1 MVLPWEV
8 PRTWLPALELQNLL
22 WGASAKEIDLY
33 VRLTFTKLTGT
44 DACIHILMLTLICNK
59 QSLSQ

>member
-8 PRTWLPALELQNLL
+8 PRTRLPALELQNLL
-22 WGASAKEIDLY
+22 WEAGAKEIDLS

-44 DACIHILMLTLICNK
+44 DVCIYTLTPTY
-59 QSLSQ
+59 